1 MGPGSTVYVPKA
13 KAISGSVPQIEPDS
27 CVALPINISCWS
39 AIKPEGVCNT
49 KQTSFS
55 GWTDY

>member
-1 MGPGSTVYVPKA
+1 MGQGPTVYVARA
-13 KAISGSVPQIEPDS
+13 KAISGSVPKIEPDY

-55 GWTDY
+55 G